1 MRTTVT
7 LDRDVQIL
15 LEKTMQE
22 RGETFKQVLNDSI
35 RNGLSQGKPVDEI
48 PTTPTFHMGWNRDI
62 DIEKS
67 GQLISEG
74 ETPTSPTMPP
84 RNTAYLR
91 RF

>member
-15 LEKTMQE
+15 IEKTMQE

-35 RNGLSQGKPVDEI
+35 RTGLNQGKPVDVV
-48 PTTPTFHMGWNRDI
+48 PTVPTFHMGWNRDM
-62 DIEKS
+62 DLEKS
-67 GQLISEG
+67 GQILAEG
-74 ETPTSPTMPP
+74 EAPANPTPP
-84 RNTAYLR
+84 RNTTYLR